1 MSLSFFVCIFAKNGV
16 SYLKRKK
23 GTALTIQKKKFIGYS
38 LFTIFLWASAYP
50 LTKIAQ
56 THFTVVPLAF
66 LRSFI
71 AGSFMLFIGK
81 FQGMALPKKK
91 HIPLF
96 LLAGAL
102 GYVIYTVAMNIGL
115 QTLPSATCSLLV
127 ATSPI
132 MTAIIASKVYREK
145 IGPVSWIS
153 IFIAFSGV
161 MILLLWDSHGT
172 FSIDAAM
179 LWMLLSAAS
188 WAGYNI
194 MTRKLVA
201 MGYTS
206 AQITCFSMLGA
217 ALWLCFSTMQGFREM
232 VTGEPKHFLALLYL
246 AIISNAVGCI
256 LWAKALTYAEKTSEV
271 ANFMFLSPLLS
282 TLMSFLLLH
291 EVPGMGTFVGGAIII
306 CGLLLF
312 NLKGQKKE

>member
-1 MSLSFFVCIFAKNGV
+1 MAAEE
-16 SYLKRKK
+16 KRGKTVTREKK
-23 GTALTIQKKKFIGYS
+23 RVLGYS
-38 LFTIFLWASAYP
+38 LCTIFLWASAYP

-56 THFTVVPLAF
+56 THFTAIPLAF
-66 LRSFI
+66 LRSCI
-71 AGSFMLFIGK
+71 AGVFMLVIGK
-81 FQGMALPKKK
+81 IQGMAMPQKK

-96 LLAGAL
+96 LFSGAL

-132 MTAIIASKVYREK
+132 ITAIIAARVYQET
-145 IGPVSWIS
+145 IGLVSWIS
-153 IFIAFSGV
+153 IFVAFVGV
-161 MILLLWDSHGT
+161 VLLLLWDSPGA

-201 MGYTS
+201 LGYTS
-206 AQITCFSMLGA
+206 MQITCFSMLGA
-217 ALWLCFSTMQGFREM
+217 AFWLCFSAGEGFREM
-232 VTGEPKHFLALLYL
+232 VTGDGQLLLVLLYL
-246 AIISNAVGCI
+246 AIISNAIGCI
-256 LWAKALTYAEKTSEV
+256 LWAKAMTYAKTTSEV

-282 TLMSFLLLH
+282 AVMSFLLLD
-291 EVPGMGTFVGGAIII
+291 EMPGMGTFVGGAIII

-312 NLKGQKKE
+312 QQKGQKA

>member
-1 MSLSFFVCIFAKNGV
+1 
-16 SYLKRKK
+16 
-23 GTALTIQKKKFIGYS
+23 
-38 LFTIFLWASAYP
+38 
-50 LTKIAQ
+50 
-56 THFTVVPLAF
+56 
-66 LRSFI
+66 
-71 AGSFMLFIGK
+71 MLVLGRL
-81 FQGMALPKKK
+81 QGMALPQKK

-96 LLAGAL
+96 LLSGIF

-132 MTAIIASKVYREK
+132 MTAVIAARVYQER
-145 IGPVSWIS
+145 ISLLSWTA
-153 IFIAFSGV
+153 IFVAFAGV
-161 MILLLWDSHGT
+161 AILLLWDSGGA
-172 FSIDAAM
+172 FSIDVAM

-201 MGYTS
+201 LGYTS

-217 ALWLCFSTMQGFREM
+217 ALWLCGSAADGFRQM
-232 VTGEPKHFLALLYL
+232 ATGELRHFLALFYL

-256 LWAKALTYAEKTSEV
+256 LWGKAMAYAEKTSEV

-282 TLMSFLLLH
+282 ALMSFFLLR
-291 EVPGMGTFVGGAIII
+291 EVPGMGTFVGGAVII

-312 NLKGQKKE
+312 HRKGQKK

>member
-1 MSLSFFVCIFAKNGV
+1 M
-16 SYLKRKK
+16 
-23 GTALTIQKKKFIGYS
+23 TAQKKKVIGYS

-56 THFTVVPLAF
+56 THYTVVPLAF

-71 AGSFMLFIGK
+71 AGVFMLVIGK
-81 FQGMALPKKK
+81 IQGMSMPQKK

-96 LLAGAL
+96 LFSGAL

-132 MTAIIASKVYREK
+132 MTAMIAARVYQEK
-145 IGPVSWIS
+145 IGLVSWIS
-153 IFIAFSGV
+153 IFVAFLGV
-161 MILLLWDSHGT
+161 VILLLWNSHGT

-201 MGYTS
+201 LGYTS
-206 AQITCFSMLGA
+206 MQITCFSMLGA
-217 ALWLCFSTMQGFREM
+217 AFWLCLSAGEGFREM
-232 VTGEPKHFLALLYL
+232 ATGEWRLFWVLLYL
-246 AIISNAVGCI
+246 AIISNAIGCI
-256 LWAKALTYAEKTSEV
+256 LWGKAMTYAEKTSEV

-282 TLMSFLLLH
+282 ATMSFLLLH
-291 EVPGMGTFVGGAIII
+291 EVPGIGTFVGGAIII

-312 NLKGQKKE
+312 NLKGQKK

>member
-1 MSLSFFVCIFAKNGV
+1 MTA
-16 SYLKRKK
+16 RKK
-23 GTALTIQKKKFIGYS
+23 KVVGYS

-71 AGSFMLFIGK
+71 AGIFMLLIGK
-81 FQGMALPKKK
+81 AQGMALPKKK

-96 LLAGAL
+96 LLSGAL

-132 MTAIIASKVYREK
+132 ITAMIAARVYQER
-145 IGPVSWIS
+145 IGLVSWVS
-153 IFIAFSGV
+153 IFVAFAGV
-161 MILLLWDSHGT
+161 VILLLWDSQGA

-217 ALWLCFSTMQGFREM
+217 AFWLCFSAGSGFREM
-232 VTGEPKHFLALLYL
+232 ATGEPRHFLALLYL
-246 AIISNAVGCI
+246 AIISNAIGCI
-256 LWAKALTYAEKTSEV
+256 LWGKAMAYAEKTSEV

-282 TLMSFLLLH
+282 ALMSFLLLR

-312 NLKGQKKE
+312 NLKGQKK

>member
-1 MSLSFFVCIFAKNGV
+1 MTK
-16 SYLKRKK
+16 
-23 GTALTIQKKKFIGYS
+23 QKKKVVAYS

-56 THFTVVPLAF
+56 THFTPVPISF
-66 LRSFI
+66 IRSFI
-71 AGSFMLFIGK
+71 AGFLMLGVGRIY
-81 FQGMALPKKK
+81 GMQMPKKK

-96 LLAGAL
+96 LASGAL

-132 MTAIIASKVYREK
+132 MTAIIAERVYHEK
-145 IGPVSWIS
+145 INLISWLAIL
-153 IFIAFSGV
+153 IAFAGV
-161 MILLLWDSHGT
+161 AILLLWDSGGAFT
-172 FSIDAAM
+172 IDAAM

-194 MTRKLVA
+194 ITRKLVA
-201 MGYTS
+201 LGYTS
-206 AQITCFSMLGA
+206 AQITCFSMIA
-217 ALWLCFSTMQGFREM
+217 AAFWLSFWSVDGFRETFTAER
-232 VTGEPKHFLALLYL
+232 VHILALLYL
-246 AIISNAVGCI
+246 AVISNAAGCI
-256 LWAKALTYAEKTSEV
+256 LWGKAMAYAEKTSEV

-282 TLMSFLLLH
+282 ALMSFLLLK
-291 EVPGMGTFVGGAIII
+291 EVPGMGTFIGGAIII

>member
-1 MSLSFFVCIFAKNGV
+1 M
-16 SYLKRKK
+16 
-23 GTALTIQKKKFIGYS
+23 TTQKKKVVGYS

-56 THFTVVPLAF
+56 THFTPIPISF

-71 AGSFMLFIGK
+71 AGLLMLVIGRMK
-81 FQGMALPKKK
+81 GMQMPKKK

-96 LLAGAL
+96 LASGAL

-132 MTAIIASKVYREK
+132 MTAIIAAKVYNEK
-145 IGPVSWIS
+145 ISLISWIA
-153 IFIAFSGV
+153 IFVAFAGV
-161 MILLLWDSHGT
+161 AILLLWDSGGT
-172 FSIDAAM
+172 FTIDAAM

-201 MGYTS
+201 LGYSS
-206 AQITCFSMLGA
+206 AQITCFSMLAA
-217 ALWLCFSTMQGFREM
+217 ALWLCFWSVDGFRE
-232 VTGEPKHFLALLYL
+232 TYTAGWNHILALLYL
-246 AIISNAVGCI
+246 AVISNALGCI
-256 LWAKALTYAEKTSEV
+256 LWGKAMAYAEKTSEV

-282 TLMSFLLLH
+282 AFMSFILLK
-291 EVPGMGTFVGGAIII
+291 EVPAMGTFIGGAIII

>member
-1 MSLSFFVCIFAKNGV
+1 M
-16 SYLKRKK
+16 
-23 GTALTIQKKKFIGYS
+23 TTQKKKVIGYS

-56 THFTVVPLAF
+56 EHFTVVPLAF
-66 LRSFI
+66 IRSFI
-71 AGSFMLFIGK
+71 AGFFMLAVGK
-81 FQGMALPKKK
+81 LQGMQMPRKKD
-91 HIPLF
+91 IPLF
-96 LLAGAL
+96 FLSGAL

-132 MTAIIASKVYREK
+132 MTAIIAAKVYSEK
-145 IGPVSWIS
+145 INLISWCA
-153 IFIAFSGV
+153 IFIAFAGV
-161 MILLLWDSHGT
+161 VILLLWDSGGA

-194 MTRKLVA
+194 MTRKLVT

-206 AQITCFSMLGA
+206 MQITCFSMLGA
-217 ALWLCFSTMQGFREM
+217 AVWLCFWSVDGFREM
-232 VTGEPKHFLALLYL
+232 VTGEGKHILSLLYL
-246 AIISNAVGCI
+246 SIISNAVGCI
-256 LWAKALTYAEKTSEV
+256 LWGKAMVYAEKTSEV

-282 TLMSFLLLH
+282 ALMSFLLLR
-291 EVPGMGTFVGGAIII
+291 EVPGMGTFIGGAVIIS
-306 CGLLLF
+306 GLLLF
-312 NLKGQKKE
+312 NLKGQKK

>member
-1 MSLSFFVCIFAKNGV
+1 MTK
-16 SYLKRKK
+16 
-23 GTALTIQKKKFIGYS
+23 QKKRVVAYS

-56 THFTVVPLAF
+56 EHFTPVPISF
-66 LRSFI
+66 MRSFI
-71 AGSFMLFIGK
+71 AGFLMLLLGRMK
-81 FQGMALPKKK
+81 GMELPKKK

-96 LLAGAL
+96 LASGAL

-132 MTAIIASKVYREK
+132 MTAIIAERVYHEK
-145 IGPVSWIS
+145 INLISWCAIL
-153 IFIAFSGV
+153 IAFLGV
-161 MILLLWDSHGT
+161 AVLLLWDSGGQFT
-172 FSIDAAM
+172 IDAAM

-201 MGYTS
+201 LGYTS
-206 AQITCFSMLGA
+206 AQITCFSMLA
-217 ALWLCFSTMQGFREM
+217 AAFWLIFWAADGFRET
-232 VTGEPKHFLALLYL
+232 VTGGWDHILALLYL
-246 AIISNAVGCI
+246 AIISNALGCI
-256 LWAKALTYAEKTSEV
+256 LWGKAMAYAEKTSEV

-282 TLMSFLLLH
+282 ALMSFLLLG
-291 EVPGMGTFVGGAIII
+291 EVPGMGTFIGGAVIIG
-306 CGLLLF
+306 GLLLF
-312 NLKGQKKE
+312 NLKGQKK